1 MDYLG
6 VAMLGA
12 IFGFGLH
19 AILSAGPRDDMES
32 EIARLNQIIADK
44 NIIADLDRQEE
55 FEQTQRKVNRKAELR
70 RIAREIKRG
79 HGTPAGEA

>member
-19 AILSAGPRDDMES
+19 AILSAGPRDDLES
-32 EIARLNQIIADK
+32 EIARLNDVINPDAKYMRGTQWTK
-44 NIIADLDRQEE
+44 EE
-55 FEQTQRKVNRKAELR
+55 RERIKAISLKRIQREKD
-70 RIAREIKRG
+70 RG